1 MHAQRIQAWAFLHR
15 PLRRGFC
22 VLPLS
27 LLLSQSVH
35 PNISWAIRQGHGY
48 KTLDVAS
55 LEGFLPVCFTQC
67 LRFPSQVGSVGR
79 NPEVSGQQL
88 LASLRLDIR
97 AALMYFSVSSLFF
110 LLPHV
115 TPHIPPPP
123 QVTYP
128 LPVSPTSSTSNILVA
143 AAWLKQSQWLL
154 EGGTSS
160 EDCRSS

>member
-1 MHAQRIQAWAFLHR
+1 MVSA
-15 PLRRGFC
+15 C
-22 VLPLS
+22 SLS
-27 LLLSQSVH
+27 LFSSLNLYILTSAGPSGK
-35 PNISWAIRQGHGY
+35 AMAT

-55 LEGFLPVCFTQC
+55 LKGFLPVCFTQC
-67 LRFPSQVGSVGR
+67 LRSPSQVGSVGR